1 MRPQAIAVL
10 LLASVTV
17 ALISGC
23 DAVDASHREFVEK
36 QKVIFDRQKLD
47 ILYQVAEQQYKVGDL
62 AKCRESI
69 KPALATSTPYAP
81 IHILAAR
88 VELEGGSLE
97 LAASELKT
105 ALSIDP
111 SNAEPLYL
119 LGVVYQRWQKYDTA
133 CDYYQQA
140 CDKKPSEALYVLAV
154 SEMRITL
161 GQLDKARQLLEDK
174 AVYFEQS
181 AAIRVALA
189 RIAELQHDTAAA
201 TRYYRDASLLL
212 PEDKNLRW
220 TYAMSLYDA
229 GKYSDAARI
238 LEDLRRDPP
247 TLPKAP
253 NSLTRIDP
261 KDADTDQEAAT
272 SVKVSLLKTL
282 GECYISLQRPMDA
295 RDCFEEILR
304 AQPANVS
311 AYLSLGKTCL
321 MSNDLSTTASAAQ
334 RALRY
339 DPENVQAMILQAA
352 VLQKRAKWSESI
364 DMLNQASRLAPRDVT
379 VLCMRGVSQ
388 LQLGQ
393 KDAAAT
399 SFEKALAIN
408 PADAW
413 ANELLAGMKPAS
425 TVTNAAPSGTNAP

>member
-1 MRPQAIAVL
+1 MRTQAIATL
-10 LLASVTV
+10 LLAGLTA
-17 ALISGC
+17 ALMAGC
-23 DAVDASHREFVEK
+23 DAIDASHREFVEK

-47 ILYQVAEQQYKVGDL
+47 IVCQVAEQQYKVGDL
-62 AKCRESI
+62 AKCRESL
-69 KPALATSTPYAP
+69 KPALGASTPYAP
-81 IHILAAR
+81 IHVLAAR

-105 ALSIDP
+105 ALAID
-111 SNAEPLYL
+111 SSDAEPLYL

-154 SEMRITL
+154 AEMRITL
-161 GQLDKARQLLEDK
+161 GQLDKARQTLEDK

-201 TRYYRDASLLL
+201 ARYYRDASLLL

-220 TYAMSLYDA
+220 TYAQSLYDA

-253 NSLTRIDP
+253 GSLTKIDP
-261 KDADTDQEAAT
+261 ADATTDQEAAL
-272 SVKVSLLKTL
+272 SIKVSLLKTL
-282 GECYISLQRPMDA
+282 GECYVSLQRPMDA

-304 AQPANVS
+304 AQPGNVS
-311 AYLSLGKTCL
+311 AYLSLAKTCL
-321 MSNDLSTTASAAQ
+321 MSNDLATTSAAVDK
-334 RALRY
+334 ALRY
-339 DPENVQAMILQAA
+339 DPANVQAMILQAA
-352 VLQKRAKWSESI
+352 VLQKQAKWSESI
-364 DMLNQASRLAPRDVT
+364 DTLNKASRVAPRDVT

-393 KDAAAT
+393 RDAAAT
-399 SFEKALAIN
+399 SFEKALAIS
-408 PADAW
+408 PTDAW
-413 ANELLAGMKPAS
+413 ANELLSGMKPAS
-425 TVTNAAPSGTNAP
+425 TVTNAAPSGQNAP